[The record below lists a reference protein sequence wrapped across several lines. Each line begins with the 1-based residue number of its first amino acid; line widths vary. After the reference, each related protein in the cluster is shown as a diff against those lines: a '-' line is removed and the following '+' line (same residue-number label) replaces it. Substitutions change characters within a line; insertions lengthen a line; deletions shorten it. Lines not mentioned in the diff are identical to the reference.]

1 MPLIT
6 DPDLL
11 SQGQQTTPASVTITV
26 GSPLNEAV
34 ITSAAT
40 LPVILAGEFF
50 ELRDNDTAPQNN
62 GLYQE
67 VGGSPTTSSV
77 TARKISGS
85 NPITQATENITWL
98 GNSSGSPQ
106 SSTQKSVHFALGDR
120 DIYILEQGNVDAA
133 GVTEQA
139 LYSFAKEEWK
149 DDPTLIPIVF
159 PMVAITPEQYEYSD
173 NWNPVDD
180 VGASPATF
188 RTRKLI
194 RTGGW
199 SELDT
204 AGFLIRQY
212 AGIIS
217 LGGFTE
223 ATDRAYYQQGN
234 DPADTGAAR
243 DFDFDDAVNE
253 AILIYQRVVND
264 GGGDGLGLDFTT
276 STVTRNDGGDWI
288 ADGVQIGGQ
297 ITIENCSGT
306 SPLNNGTFVVT
317 AVSAGTVTVVGTPFT
332 ATGSPNE
339 RTADVAVDNRNLTTL
354 FLREGFTTALDPDS
368 GKTYAQANLTDIGVT
383 SLQNQVYRFPLSNS
397 ADLKVA
403 TADATVSTRSPT
415 VTIEYFATPQV
426 ISGFNAD
433 GASTQS
439 PQTDAAFG
447 VIIDAKG
454 LSLEF
459 VYEYVQYQLRQA
471 ANINDNIL
479 SPGGG
484 VVTGRTA
491 DELLEFVGD
500 SLGTL
505 SATNPSGGGT
515 GVGIINFS
523 AADTNRLSQVDNDSL
538 TRTFPFVAAGVISFN
553 ENLQNDTGPATYT
566 MFFEYTTRTS
576 VADMVLGSIV
586 GNTATITS
594 GGSNI
599 PVTAA
604 GRYIALFGFIDP
616 NNDGVWLV
624 TGSPTTASVDLIKY
638 DSTLTITEE
647 AVAAAI
653 NFDSNPIDSPDALI
667 VNSASSHSPLP
678 ITGTIVSGSASF
690 DFDYDNNDQGTP
702 ARATASIANVVIR
715 AIGLDVAQF
724 VETTGTI
731 ERTTTNNFSLVAPLE
746 RNFSNP

>member
-6 DPDLL
+6 DPDFLN
-11 SQGQQTTPASVTITV
+11 QGSSLACAGVTFTV

-34 ITSAAT
+34 ITATAT
-40 LPVILAGEFF
+40 LPVLIAGEFF
-50 ELRDNDTAPQNN
+50 EVRDHSDGRNN

-67 VGGSPTTSSV
+67 VGGAPTTSSI
-77 TARKISGS
+77 TARKISGN
-85 NPITQATENITWL
+85 NPVTAASEAITTL

-106 SSTQKSVHFALGDR
+106 SSTQKSVHFATGDR
-120 DIYILEQGNVDAA
+120 DIYLLEQGNIDAD

-149 DDPTLIPIVF
+149 NDPALIPFVF

-180 VGASPATF
+180 SGSSPATF

-204 AGFLIRQY
+204 EGFLIRQY

-217 LGGFTE
+217 LGAFVE
-223 ATDRAYYQQGN
+223 ATDRAYFQQGS
-234 DPADTGAAR
+234 DPTDTGAPV
-243 DFDFDDAVNE
+243 DFDFDGPVNE
-253 AILIYQRVVND
+253 AILIYNRVVNN
-264 GGGDGLGLDFTT
+264 GGTGGLDFTT
-276 STVTRNDGGDWI
+276 SAVTRNDGGSWI
-288 ADGVQIGGQ
+288 TDGVQVGAQ

-306 SPLNNGTFVVT
+306 SPLNNGTFTVS
-317 AVSAGTVTVVGTPFT
+317 AVSAGTVTVTGTPFT

-339 RTADVAVDNRNLTTL
+339 RTADVAVDNRNTLTL

-368 GKTYAQANLTDIGVT
+368 GKTYAQSTLTDIGVT
-383 SLQNQVYRFPLSNS
+383 SVQNQVYRFPLANA

-403 TADATVSTRSPT
+403 NADATVSTRSPT
-415 VTIEYFATPQV
+415 VTISYFATPQV

-433 GASTQS
+433 AASTQS
-439 PQTDAAFG
+439 PQTGAAFG
-447 VIIDAKG
+447 VVVDAKG

-459 VYEYVQYQLRQA
+459 VYEYVEYQLRQS
-471 ANINDNIL
+471 ANINDNTA

-500 SLGTL
+500 SLNTL

-515 GVGIINFS
+515 GVAIINFS
-523 AADTNRLSQVDNDSL
+523 AADTNRLTQIDNDSL
-538 TRTFPFVAAGVISFN
+538 SRTFPFVSAGVINFN
-553 ENLQNDTGPATYT
+553 ENLQNDTGPATFT
-566 MFFEYTTRTS
+566 MFFDYTTRTA
-576 VADMVLGSIV
+576 VADLTLSGIGGSDAVL
-586 GNTATITS
+586 TS
-594 GGSNI
+594 GTDALPAA
-599 PVTAA
+599 PVA
-604 GRYIALFGFIDP
+604 GDYVALSGFSDP
-616 NNDGVWLV
+616 NNNGIWLLV
-624 TGSPTTASVDLIKY
+624 SKGSPEQGSWNIQRF
-638 DSTLTITEE
+638 DSTVTITAEGPVSGNVDE
-647 AVAAAI
+647 
-653 NFDSNPIDSPDALI
+653 NPVDSPDYII
-667 VNSASSHSPLP
+667 VNSAGSFSPLP
-678 ITGTIVSGSASF
+678 ITGLVGGASVSY
-690 DFDYDNNDQGTP
+690 DFDYDNNSQGG
-702 ARATASIANVVIR
+702 RTAGTDANVVVR

-724 VETTGTI
+724 IETSGTI
-731 ERTTTNNFSLVAPLE
+731 QRSTTNNFTLVAPLE